1 MTPRALWLSACVLV
15 VSCGPTQ
22 MQPQNP
28 YVAEPNPWDDLP
40 VATKCDPKDGNQ
52 NCLEPRANVLRIDN
66 EDLMK
71 VSASAFDPAT
81 STLTITLAA
90 NATPDDRVKAGTIL
104 YRSRKD
110 RPPLLHKVETL
121 TRNGR
126 EVSMKLTR
134 VNLKDAFAR
143 GRVRVRIPI
152 TDKASLPPQPLT
164 GQPNRLQQPLEI
176 ALGPNDCSGNV
187 MDKNIIDTTPP
198 FTQGRVKLDLT
209 KCKFRLR
216 AWVDAILEWD
226 EGIANL
232 DKFELSVGG
241 AIDASMHA
249 KLDIVATGGFGEK
262 VRLWEGPELPV
273 SVGGILVT
281 INPSLYAGYRLDG
294 EATLVVTHGFDMTD
308 SIELGFGY
316 SDRLSWYSIDERNS
330 RFTEF
335 GPTVTFDGRVK
346 ATAFIEPRLDLKVF
360 GIAGATVTMETFGE
374 ARMTSTATSSGG
386 TWSGELCTKLD
397 VGVTPKIGAVVEV
410 LGVSLLNETMDLGTI
425 RTTLVPNRC
434 AAVTGPIPTNCDPV
448 SECCIDGQCG
458 NPTEPGTTVRC
469 KRGMATT
476 NGRFRYRCE
485 TVYPERYCTSVA
497 MCNDGISDNIDEC
510 TDYSCTHH
518 WATIEQAGT
527 FDVSRA
533 TMPVNSLCIAPDCC
547 HSRSDCAD
555 GTMNKKKCNKPAGS
569 EPDDPGTC
577 GR

>member
-1 MTPRALWLSACVLV
+1 MHPRLLALTLSAAIL
-15 VSCGPTQ
+15 SCGPTQ
-22 MQPQNP
+22 PTNDFIAQPN
-28 YVAEPNPWDDLP
+28 EFDDVP
-40 VATKCDPKDGNQ
+40 VATKCDPMNGSQ
-52 NCLEPRANVLRIDN
+52 NCLEPRANVVRIDDESRLN
-66 EDLMK
+66 VE
-71 VSASAFDPAT
+71 SGAWDPAT
-81 STLTITLAA
+81 STLTITLKA
-90 NATPDDRVKAGTIL
+90 NASPDARIKAGTIL

-110 RPPLLHKVETL
+110 RPPLLHKVEELSRSGRTVTL
-121 TRNGR
+121 
-126 EVSMKLTR
+126 KLAR
-134 VNLKDAFAR
+134 VQLKDAFAR

-176 ALGPNDCSGNV
+176 ALGPSDCSGNV

-226 EGIANL
+226 EGFANL

-249 KLDIVATGGFGEK
+249 RLDIIATGGFGEK
-262 VRLWEGPELPV
+262 VRLWEGPELPI

-308 SIELGFGY
+308 SIEVGFGY
-316 SDRLSWYSIDERNS
+316 SDRLQWYSIDERDS

-335 GPTVTFDGRVK
+335 GPNVTFDGRVK
-346 ATAFIEPRLDLKVF
+346 ATAFIEPRLDVKAF
-360 GIAGATVTMETFGE
+360 AIAGATITLETFGE
-374 ARMTSTATSSGG
+374 AKMTSTATVSGG
-386 TWSGELCTKLD
+386 AWSGQLCTKLD

-434 AAVTGPIPTNCDPV
+434 AAVNGPVPTNCDPA

-469 KRGMATT
+469 KKGMATT

-485 TVYPERYCTSVA
+485 TVYPENYCTRTADCADMAAVSV
-497 MCNDGISDNIDEC
+497 DEC
-510 TDYSCTHH
+510 INNQCQHTWPIS
-518 WATIEQAGT
+518 EQAA
-527 FDVSRA
+527 VSRMA
-533 TMPVNSLCIAPDCC
+533 TASSSALCLAPSCC
-547 HSRSDCAD
+547 HSKSDCAD
-555 GTMNKKKCNKPAGS
+555 GSGMKKKCEKPQGS

-577 GR
+577 RNR